1 MNTVVDTTVHCPVLT
16 FGNVTKGN
24 WEVKE
29 SQYQIGSKIGEGAN
43 AIIYKCQ
50 LNGMTC
56 VAKKLKNGVDS
67 GSQAYK
73 DLVMELEILT
83 SVQPHPNVVRF
94 WGACITNPSNPIIFE
109 EYVDG
114 PTLESYISSRNG
126 ARLGKATIFGW
137 SLDLLR
143 ALDFL
148 HNRDPIILHRDL
160 KPANLMLTKDME
172 MLKLA
177 DFGMSKKVERS
188 QRDTKHHKGYTGTVR
203 YMAPEVLCQK
213 QGNYNEKADIYSA
226 SLILWYIATTQRPPV
241 KSPSEIRAIIQSGS
255 GTHAKG
261 LLDRPPISAVGWPT
275 LENIISRMWEHD
287 PARRPSAMECIQQL
301 NGLPDKPDISM
312 GVAPPARLQCCCV
325 Q

>member
-29 SQYQIGSKIGEGAN
+29 SEYQLGPKIGEGAN
-43 AIIYKCQ
+43 AIIHKCQ
-50 LNGMTC
+50 LSGMTC
-56 VAKKLKNGVDS
+56 VAKQLKNGVDA

-94 WGACITNPSNPIIFE
+94 WGACIVNPNSPIIFE
-109 EYVDG
+109 EFVDG
-114 PTLESYISSRNG
+114 PTLETYISSRNG
-126 ARLGKATIFGW
+126 SRLPKPTIFGW

-148 HNRDPIILHRDL
+148 HNRDPIIIHRDL
-160 KPANLMLTKDME
+160 KPANLMLTKDLQT
-172 MLKLA
+172 LKLA

-203 YMAPEVLCQK
+203 YMAPEVLSQR
-213 QGNYNEKADIYSA
+213 QGNYNEKADVFSA
-226 SLILWYIATTQRPPV
+226 SLIMWYIATSQRPPG
-241 KSPSEIRAIIQSGS
+241 KDLNEIRVALQNGAVPKSL
-255 GTHAKG
+255 H
-261 LLDRPPISAVGWPT
+261 DRPPLSAVGWKG
-275 LENIISRMWEHD
+275 LEDIISRMWEHD
-287 PARRPSAMECIQQL
+287 PAKRPSAMESIEEL
-301 NGLPDKPDISM
+301 NKLPDKPDISM
-312 GVAPPARLQCCCV
+312 GVAPKQQCCCV